1 MTTSGPE
8 NRQYGSRRSIGY
20 RDSGLS
26 IEFLS
31 GQFHRFVHLRWSFAD
46 LRDFAR
52 ASEELLES
60 RHREARDAD
69 RFALS
74 PFIVRGSILVMA
86 CGVLES
92 FMSTFCDLLYQAQG
106 FALSP
111 GDLRGSG
118 VERARTYIKK
128 VAGLPFP
135 GGLWPN
141 LLALFNVRHAIVHA
155 NGKLG
160 DAGKRQSVRQYFPS
174 VAIHPNGEI
183 WPEAEAIG
191 TALDLL
197 ESFTD
202 QMEQEIV
209 GPSRRQSIEK

>member
-1 MTTSGPE
+1 MTAPLP
-8 NRQYGSRRSIGY
+8 IGY

-26 IEFLS
+26 VEFLR
-31 GQFHRFVHLRWSFAD
+31 GQFHRFVRLRWSFAD

-52 ASEELLES
+52 ESEELLER
-60 RHREARDAD
+60 RHREARDTD

-92 FMSTFCDLLYQAQG
+92 FVTAFCDLLYQAQG

-118 VERARTYIKK
+118 IERARTYIKK
-128 VAGLPFP
+128 IAGLPFP
-135 GGLWPN
+135 DDLWLN

-155 NGKLG
+155 NGRLRDTG
-160 DAGKRQSVRQYFPS
+160 RIQSVRQYFPS
-174 VAIHPNGEI
+174 IAIDANGEV

-197 ESFTD
+197 VSFTD

-209 GPSRRQSIEK
+209 GPSRRQFIEE

>member
-1 MTTSGPE
+1 MTAPLP
-8 NRQYGSRRSIGY
+8 IGY
-20 RDSGLS
+20 RDSSLS
-26 IEFLS
+26 IEFLR
-31 GQFHRFVHLRWSFAD
+31 GQFHKFVHLRWSFAD

-52 ASEELLES
+52 SSEELLER

-92 FMSTFCDLLYQAQG
+92 FLSAFCDTLYQGQG
-106 FALSP
+106 FARSP

-118 VERARTYIKK
+118 IERAKDYIKK

-135 GGLWPN
+135 DGLWPN
-141 LLALFNVRHAIVHA
+141 LRALFYVRHAIVHA
-155 NGKLG
+155 NGKLT
-160 DAGKRQSVRQYFPS
+160 DAGKLQHVRQYFSS
-174 VAIHPNGEI
+174 VNIDLNGEI
-183 WPEAEAIG
+183 WPEAAAIE

-197 ESFTD
+197 ED
-202 QMEQEIV
+202 
-209 GPSRRQSIEK
+209 